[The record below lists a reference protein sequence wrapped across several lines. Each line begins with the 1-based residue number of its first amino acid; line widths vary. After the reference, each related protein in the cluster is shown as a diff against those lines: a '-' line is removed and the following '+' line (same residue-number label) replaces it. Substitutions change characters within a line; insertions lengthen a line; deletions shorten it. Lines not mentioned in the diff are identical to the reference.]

1 MLTAIVTGG
10 SGGIGSAI
18 CRALCEEGYH
28 VIVCYNSGRESAE
41 KLVTDLTSAGHS
53 AEAVRCDVRNE
64 SDIISAVGDAA
75 SSGTLAVAVN
85 CAGTALFS
93 QVQDTSAAEL
103 SDIFSVNSTGTFLM
117 CREASKKMIP
127 NHFGRIINISSMWG
141 ISGASCESAYSAS
154 KASVIGLTKAL
165 AKELGPSGIT
175 VNCVAPG
182 LIDTPM
188 NSRLSESD
196 IASLVDDTPVGRIGT
211 PEDIASAVLFFCNA
225 PFVTGQTLC
234 VDGGMT
240 L

>member
-1 MLTAIVTGG
+1 MNKTAVITGA
-10 SGGIGSAI
+10 SRGIGEAI
-18 CRALCEEGYH
+18 TRKFAAAGFDLVLTCINNIEKM
-28 VIVCYNSGRESAE
+28 E
-41 KLVTDLTSAGHS
+41 KLGAELASAHKVSVRCFKADMGEEEAVERIFDCIDRVDVLINNAGISYVGLLQDMTYEDWREVMSTNLDSVFLTSRA
-53 AEAVRCDVRNE
+53 AVR
-64 SDIISAVGDAA
+64 
-75 SSGTLAVAVN
+75 
-85 CAGTALFS
+85 
-93 QVQDTSAAEL
+93 
-103 SDIFSVNSTGTFLM
+103 
-117 CREASKKMIP
+117 KML
-127 NHFGRIINISSMWG
+127 NVHKGRIINISSMWG
-141 ISGASCESAYSAS
+141 NVGASMEAAYSAS
-154 KASVIGLTKAL
+154 KGGVDALTKAL